1 MTIPTYE
8 LEMQA
13 NEQRRILIDSLE
25 ELKSRAR
32 ENFDVRK
39 LIRRRPVLAFA
50 MAAFFGLLAGYRT
63 GNMVRPRKSKNWNRL
78 FWPE

>member
-13 NEQRRILIDSLE
+13 NEQRRRLIDSLE

-32 ENFDVRK
+32 ENLDVGK
-39 LIRRRPVLAFA
+39 FIRRRPVLASA
-50 MAAFFGLLAGYRT
+50 VAASFGLMAGYRS
-63 GNMVRPRKSKNWNRL
+63 GSMVHPRKFKKWI
-78 FWPE
+78 

>member
-13 NEQRRILIDSLE
+13 NEQRRRLIDSLE

-39 LIRRRPVLAFA
+39 LIRRRPVLASA
-50 MAAFFGLLAGYRT
+50 MAASFGLIAGYRT
-63 GNMVRPRKSKNWNRL
+63 GSMVRPRKSKNWN
-78 FWPE
+78 